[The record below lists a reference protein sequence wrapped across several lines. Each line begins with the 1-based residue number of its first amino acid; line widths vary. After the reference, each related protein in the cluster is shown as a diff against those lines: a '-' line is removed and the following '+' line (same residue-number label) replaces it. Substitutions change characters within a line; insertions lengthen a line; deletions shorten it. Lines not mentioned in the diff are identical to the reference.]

1 MTDTFRSNAGTPS
14 ISAMELRSNPGTVLD
29 RVDYRNESFIIER
42 AGKPK
47 AVLIPVYDYQ
57 KLLRIKKEAKKN
69 LFRMIDKIQERASQY
84 DSKEIQS
91 VIDKASGV
99 SR

>member
-1 MTDTFRSNAGTPS
+1 MTDTFRSTAGTPS

-57 KLLRIKKEAKKN
+57 KLLRIKKDAKQN
-69 LFRMIDKIQERASQY
+69 LFRMIDKIQKRASQY
-84 DSKEIQS
+84 DPKKIQS
-91 VIDKASGV
+91 AIDEATGISK
-99 SR
+99 